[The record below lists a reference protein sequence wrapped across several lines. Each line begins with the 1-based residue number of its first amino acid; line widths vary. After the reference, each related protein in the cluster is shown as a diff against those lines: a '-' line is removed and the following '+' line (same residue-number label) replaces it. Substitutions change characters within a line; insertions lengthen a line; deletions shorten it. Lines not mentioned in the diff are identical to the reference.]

1 MSSQDRAGDPPLKI
15 LTYNVHSCVGTD
27 RRHDPA
33 RIAEVIAA
41 SGADIIG
48 MQELDVG
55 RRRTGSVD
63 QAHAIASALR
73 MQAHFHP
80 AMHVEEEKY
89 GDAILTALPVR
100 LIKAD
105 GLPSIGEPRGAIW
118 VEVTAGDRT
127 LQVIN
132 THLGLWRRERLQQV
146 AALLGPAWLAHPDCL
161 GKPTILMGDFN
172 SVPSSLA
179 YRTLTLGLRDA
190 GLPGP
195 KPRPTFPSRYPL
207 LRLDY
212 IFLSGGLASRGI
224 HLPTDPLSRRASD
237 HLPLLATVEFTA
249 EGHGGGTNSGS

>member
-1 MSSQDRAGDPPLKI
+1 MSSQDRTGDRPLKI
-15 LTYNVHSCVGTD
+15 LTYNVHSCIGTD
-27 RRHDPA
+27 RRHDPS

-48 MQELDVG
+48 LQELDVG

-63 QAHAIASALR
+63 QAHAIASALC

-89 GDAILTALPVR
+89 GDAILTAMPMR
-100 LIKAD
+100 LVKAD

-118 VEVTAGDRT
+118 VEITIGDRK

-132 THLGLWRRERLQQV
+132 THLGLRRRERLQQA

-161 GKPTILMGDFN
+161 GQPTILMGDFN

-224 HLPTDPLSRRASD
+224 HLPADLLSRRASD
-237 HLPLLATVEFTA
+237 HLPLLATVEFA
-249 EGHGGGTNSGS
+249 DESSGEGTNSGG